1 MSVCTVIVAH
11 QVGRHGFPGEGLG
24 FESRSALLGSE
35 SPALCRD
42 DFVVGT
48 AAGAD
53 AIGRFFADFDI
64 EILRSVSRRRA
75 ALPKPHL
82 GDGAGG
88 AGSRGA
94 FGARN

>member
-1 MSVCTVIVAH
+1 MIRPNACPPIRVINFRLPSLTPSVASLQTLI
-11 QVGRHGFPGEGLG
+11 F
-24 FESRSALLGSE
+24 
-35 SPALCRD
+35 
-42 DFVVGT
+42 
-48 AAGAD
+48 
-53 AIGRFFADFDI
+53 

-94 FGARN
+94 LGARN

>member
-1 MSVCTVIVAH
+1 MTRDC
-11 QVGRHGFPGEGLG
+11 
-24 FESRSALLGSE
+24 FESRSALLGSG

-48 AAGAD
+48 ASGAD

-75 ALPKPHL
+75 AQPKPHL

-94 FGARN
+94 LGARN